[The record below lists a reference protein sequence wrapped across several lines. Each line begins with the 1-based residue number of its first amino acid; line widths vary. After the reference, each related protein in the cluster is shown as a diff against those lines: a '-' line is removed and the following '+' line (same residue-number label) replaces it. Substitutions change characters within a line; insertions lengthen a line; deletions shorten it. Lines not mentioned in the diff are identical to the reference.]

1 MKCFDLKSTSGSWF
15 SSGGSQ
21 FWQQNAS
28 AKLAGFDG
36 GIGCICG
43 KLFRPST
50 STFESICRP
59 GHFSRDSQRVKHR
72 AAFSDMVTRHIKL
85 QKKVYTRQK
94 LSDHELFFRMSKRI
108 VFRVY
113 NARRSTVHAK
123 SKMHNRM
130 GSSIKSNWFL
140 CKELHTRKR
149 VFTMFAHEPCHDV

>member
-21 FWQQNAS
+21 FWQQNAP

-85 QKKVYTRQK
+85 QKKYTQDRNCQIMSYFLECQNELSFAFTMLEEAQYMQNQRCIIGWVYLQNLVDSFK
-94 LSDHELFFRMSKRI
+94 Q
-108 VFRVY
+108 RV
-113 NARRSTVHAK
+113 T
-123 SKMHNRM
+123 
-130 GSSIKSNWFL
+130 
-140 CKELHTRKR
+140 CLHT
-149 VFTMFAHEPCHDV
+149 

>member
-21 FWQQNAS
+21 FWQQNAP

-85 QKKVYTRQK
+85 QKKYTQDRNCQI
-94 LSDHELFFRMSKRI
+94 LSYFLECQNELSF
-108 VFRVY
+108 
-113 NARRSTVHAK
+113 A
-123 SKMHNRM
+123 
-130 GSSIKSNWFL
+130 
-140 CKELHTRKR
+140 
-149 VFTMFAHEPCHDV
+149 FTMLEEAQYMLNQRCIIGWVHL